1 MSVLF
6 LITVFG
12 LVADLNIRFSLR
24 LNAVV
29 LDRNG
34 YCVLVDFGLA
44 KEIDEGQTFTFCGTP
59 DYLAPEIIRGM

>member
-1 MSVLF
+1 LSGLF
-6 LITVFG
+6 LIDVFG
-12 LVADLNIRFSLR
+12 FAAELNIYISLC

-29 LDRNG
+29 LDRSG